1 MRTTA
6 TLPLFLVFLLTL
18 WKNVSSRPARV
29 KIGDLLYEDGPLWE
43 ASRAEA
49 TFPDYGSGSA
59 EVDSN
64 FDLMGEAKND
74 ESSLDL
80 SENDDLE
87 AADRHR
93 RVRRSLLGRYKSHC
107 RRRHGTNGN
116 FQHGRFQSDEAKA
129 SPEQARRKAR
139 APAGVYNNGGY
150 PVVVQIKRNTK
161 CRSRWCSMAYFLKKV
176 KAYGFWKKNRGQ
188 TKRRADSRQNN
199 MDFIDWNTLEAM
211 P

>member
-18 WKNVSSRPARV
+18 WKNVSSRPAKV
-29 KIGDLLYEDGPLWE
+29 KMYDLLYEDGPLWE
-43 ASRAEA
+43 AAEA

-64 FDLMGEAKND
+64 FDLVGEAKND
-74 ESSLDL
+74 ESSFDL
-80 SENDDLE
+80 LESDDIE
-87 AADRHR
+87 AADRRR

-107 RRRHGTNGN
+107 RRRHGTNG
-116 FQHGRFQSDEAKA
+116 QEDRFQQADEAKA

-150 PVVVQIKRNTK
+150 PVVVQTKRNTK